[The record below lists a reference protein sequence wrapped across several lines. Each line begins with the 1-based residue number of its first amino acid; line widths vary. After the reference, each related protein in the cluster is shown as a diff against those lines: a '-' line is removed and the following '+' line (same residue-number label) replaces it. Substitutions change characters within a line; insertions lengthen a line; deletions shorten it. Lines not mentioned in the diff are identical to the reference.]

1 MLAIKAQSLKAQ
13 SLRRALLLL
22 LAMLVLLA
30 QGLVLTHRVAHAP
43 TGASAAT
50 VSVANVSALDALFG
64 HSGEAACDEFDA
76 AFGADVNPGY
86 AKATSATKAS
96 PQTRVMRAGAGSA
109 SFPHRLPQARA
120 PPSA

>member
-1 MLAIKAQSLKAQ
+1 MLANKAQSLKAQ

-43 TGASAAT
+43 TGASSAT
-50 VSVANVSALDALFG
+50 AFVANVSALDALFG

-76 AFGADVNPGY
+76 AFGADVNPGH
-86 AKATSATKAS
+86 AKATSATEAS
-96 PQTRVMRAGAGSA
+96 PQTRVMRARASAA

-120 PPSA
+120 PPRA